1 MSRAAPP
8 GRPAP
13 APVRGAAPGLE
24 SAVLRRLRL
33 RHLELLTVLRDQPT
47 VRGAARRLNLSQPAV
62 SKMLREIEAVFGAPL
77 FERSRSGVQ
86 PNALGQAAIRR
97 ATVICNEVALTEDEI
112 GALRSGASAVLRIG
126 TFSITSIATEAIAR
140 LRALHPGVA
149 VRIREGAVSDLLAK
163 LLAGELDCVFG
174 ALAPDVLGS
183 DAISELASELIR
195 KDRVSVVASSAHRLA
210 RARKLQ
216 WKDLQHE
223 TWVLQPLNSLVRR
236 AFMAAYFDQGLAPPS
251 AAVETLSPITMAA
264 LIGLDP
270 GLLGAMRSENVP
282 LEQSRGRL
290 VVLPVAPV
298 ASLPPLALFSRR
310 TRADRSPILER
321 FLAAL
326 HWAAARRPRRP
337 R

>member
-1 MSRAAPP
+1 MSRARPP

-13 APVRGAAPGLE
+13 EPGRVLGGAD

-47 VRGAARRLNLSQPAV
+47 VRGAARRLSLSQPAV
-62 SKMLREIEAVFGAPL
+62 SKMLREIEDVFGAPL
-77 FERSRSGVQ
+77 FDRSRSGVA

-97 ATVICNEVALTEDEI
+97 AAVICNEVALTEDEV
-112 GALRSGASAVLRIG
+112 GALRSGATAVLRIG

-140 LRALHPGVA
+140 LRAVQPGVA
-149 VRIREGAVSDLLAK
+149 VRIREGAVSDLLGK
-163 LLAGELDCVFG
+163 LMAGELDCVFG
-174 ALAPDVLGS
+174 ALAPDVLGAE
-183 DAISELASELIR
+183 AIGELASEVIR
-195 KDRVSVVASSAHRLA
+195 EDRVSVVASARHRLA
-210 RARKLQ
+210 RARRLR
-216 WKDLQHE
+216 WKDLQEE
-223 TWVLQPLNSLVRR
+223 TWVLQPQNSLVRR

-270 GLLGAMRSENVP
+270 RLLGAMRSENVP
-282 LEQSRGRL
+282 LEQSGGAL

-298 ASLPPLALFSRR
+298 APLPPLALFSRR
-310 TRADRSPILER
+310 TRADRSPILEQ

-326 HWAAARRPRRP
+326 HWAAAPRR
-337 R
+337 RGRA